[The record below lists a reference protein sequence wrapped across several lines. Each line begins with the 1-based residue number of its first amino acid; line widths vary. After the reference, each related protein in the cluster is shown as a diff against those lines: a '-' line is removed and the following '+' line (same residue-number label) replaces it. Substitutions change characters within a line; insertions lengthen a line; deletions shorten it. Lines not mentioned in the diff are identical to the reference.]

1 MVVDGYY
8 VLPSLNKVSVLF
20 YSMKLIYWC
29 TKLVLR
35 VHEPSGERGFT
46 VTITILRLSK
56 FTKMAGS
63 PRVFYTKIHHSPAD
77 SDKLSL
83 RTRIYDLKM
92 VTQFS
97 LPSLFNCLYVVFRQY
112 FFFYIVRRLMHTNSR
127 AVQYIIKDHQPKTE
141 L

>member
-1 MVVDGYY
+1 
-8 VLPSLNKVSVLF
+8 
-20 YSMKLIYWC
+20 MKLIYWC

-35 VHEPSGERGFT
+35 VREPSGERGFT

-63 PRVFYTKIHHSPAD
+63 RRVFYTKIHHSPAD

-97 LPSLFNCLYVVFRQY
+97 LPSLFNCLYVVFRRY